1 MIEVDEKG
9 SNLMPDENAPE
20 TPSQPQAP
28 ATKPTASLA
37 AAPPASAPPA
47 AATSSTET
55 PAAPVAK
62 APATTPT
69 PVAKPPATP
78 TSAPAAAASTA
89 AAPAATAVATEPE
102 APAPPK
108 VKPKKATQRACDEK
122 DAKGKLCCG
131 HLKRWYDYP
140 KEIEALVG
148 KQAEIY
154 RCEFCQTIYKPD
166 RSKMPHSYTLRY

>member
-1 MIEVDEKG
+1 VNEKG
-9 SNLMPDENAPE
+9 SELMPDENAPE
-20 TPSQPQAP
+20 TPAQPQAP
-28 ATKPTASLA
+28 ATKPAASSA
-37 AAPPASAPPA
+37 AAPPA
-47 AATSSTET
+47 AATLPAEAPPAPAAKPSAT
-55 PAAPVAK
+55 PAS
-62 APATTPT
+62 T
-69 PVAKPPATP
+69 
-78 TSAPAAAASTA
+78 PAAAASTA
-89 AAPAATAVATEPE
+89 AAPTATAVAAEPE

-166 RSKMPHSYTLRY
+166 RSKTPHSYTLRY

>member
-1 MIEVDEKG
+1 MSDEK
-9 SNLMPDENAPE
+9 APE

-28 ATKPTASLA
+28 ATTPA
-37 AAPPASAPPA
+37 AVPAAAPPA
-47 AATSSTET
+47 AATTSAPP
-55 PAAPVAK
+55 PAAPAAK
-62 APATTPT
+62 APATTPA
-69 PVAKPPATP
+69 PAAKLPATP
-78 TSAPAAAASTA
+78 ASAPAAAASAA

-148 KQAEIY
+148 KKAEVY

>member
-1 MIEVDEKG
+1 
-9 SNLMPDENAPE
+9 MPDENAPE

-28 ATKPTASLA
+28 ATKPTASPA
-37 AAPPASAPPA
+37 VAPPASPPPA
-47 AATSSTET
+47 AAASSTET

-62 APATTPT
+62 VPATTPA

-78 TSAPAAAASTA
+78 ASAPAAGASTA

-148 KQAEIY
+148 KKAEVY